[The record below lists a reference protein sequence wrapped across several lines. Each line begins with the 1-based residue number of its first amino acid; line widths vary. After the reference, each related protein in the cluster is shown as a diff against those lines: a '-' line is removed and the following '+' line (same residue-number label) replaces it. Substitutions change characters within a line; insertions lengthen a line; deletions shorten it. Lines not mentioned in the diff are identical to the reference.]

1 MRIRRWRDGG
11 RSLTPILA
19 CLLGLGMAIALL
31 WGIPVN
37 VAAQPAPL
45 PPVEKAAIVLDGREL
60 FVVRDLEDFSARD
73 RADFINQVLATQVN
87 NTPLDETIHIQAVS
101 DDNGLTIRV
110 GDRHLLTLTEADLIG
125 GISAP
130 EQADFWITTLKNA
143 LKTAQWQRTEPY
155 RQKVTVQIIWMVAG
169 VALLQIL
176 LRSFRRQ
183 LRRRRTQSQGWYLVW
198 GEVLF
203 GILPWLLWF
212 NLGYWIL
219 GAFPTL
225 RRHRY
230 QTLIFIRQSLTADLI
245 SVGNA
250 SYSVLELGKILA
262 LIFGLWLGVKGFT
275 RVIRLRLLQSVGI
288 RREMR
293 DAIALLIQI
302 TLTTVGLLIVLQAV
316 GVDVSSLA
324 ILVSVVGVGI
334 GFGLQNIANNLI
346 SGLIIMLERPVQ
358 VGDFVKLGDLT
369 GTVERIGLRSTEIST
384 IDRLTII
391 VPNSEFIDNKVV
403 NWSHGHPV
411 SRLHIPFGVA
421 YGSPLQQ
428 MRNTVLESANRHP
441 QVLRYPKPQ
450 VWFKGFGDS
459 SLDFDLLVWVRE
471 PRLQFRIQSDLY
483 YLIETNFRRHGIE
496 IPFPQRD
503 VNLRPATI
511 AAIAQQIARAQTGNT
526 DPPPSPS
533 ATPDLDTV
541 LDWCELLSPQE
552 QPSDAEIHELVTL
565 MRGENGLDIRD
576 RRFGLQLHP
585 RCFVG
590 SEMVQ
595 WFLHQ
600 QLASREEAIK
610 LGQILIEQGI
620 MHHVNDEHSFK
631 DAYLFYRF
639 FDDES

>member
-1 MRIRRWRDGG
+1 
-11 RSLTPILA
+11 
-19 CLLGLGMAIALL
+19 MAIALL